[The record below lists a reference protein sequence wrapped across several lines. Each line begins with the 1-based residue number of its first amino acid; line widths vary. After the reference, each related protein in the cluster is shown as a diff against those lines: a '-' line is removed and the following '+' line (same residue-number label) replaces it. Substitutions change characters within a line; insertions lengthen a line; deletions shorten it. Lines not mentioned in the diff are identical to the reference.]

1 MESIMKIAYAVL
13 FVWALMTF
21 WPLVL
26 LLLAALALFL
36 FYTSWKTKKLL
47 KESEQDTS
55 AAFVTDSKKSTVI
68 IDAEYTEKEIEHD
81 KA

>member
-36 FYTSWKTKKLL
+36 VYTSWKTKKLF
-47 KESEQDTS
+47 KETQRESSSFVSEKRNQ
-55 AAFVTDSKKSTVI
+55 TVI
-68 IDAEYTEKEIEHD
+68 VDAEYTEKEIGHD
-81 KA
+81 EA